1 MSSLDSIAP
10 IISSAVFTIIF
21 KESITDLPGA
31 CFFVQ
36 AALAFIPIFVIFW
49 IDLFTV
55 IPSND
60 TKQNDKPHA
69 DVYEGTTN
77 L

>member
-1 MSSLDSIAP
+1 MSLINSIAP
-10 IISSAVFTIIF
+10 IISSAVFTIVF
-21 KESITDLPGA
+21 KKSITDLPGA

-36 AALAFIPIFVIFW
+36 AALVFIPIFVIFW

-55 IPSND
+55 VPSND
-60 TKQNDKPHA
+60 TKQNDKPHD
-69 DVYEGTTN
+69 DVYEGTTD

>member
-1 MSSLDSIAP
+1 MSSIDSIAP
-10 IISSAVFTIIF
+10 IISSGVFTTIF
-21 KESITDLPGA
+21 KETITDLPGA

-36 AALAFIPIFVIFW
+36 AILVFTPIFVIFW

-55 IPSND
+55 VPSND
-60 TKQNDKPHA
+60 TKQNDKPHV
-69 DVYEGTTN
+69 DVYEGTTH

>member
-10 IISSAVFTIIF
+10 MISSALFTIIF
-21 KESITDLPGA
+21 KESITDLPCA

-36 AALAFIPIFVIFW
+36 AALVFIPIFVIFW
-49 IDLFTV
+49 IDLFAV
-55 IPSND
+55 VPSND
-60 TKQNDKPHA
+60 TKQNEKPHD
-69 DVYEGTTN
+69 DVYEGTTH